1 MKALVIVESPA
12 KAKTISKYLGKGY
25 IVKASMGHIKDL
37 PKSNLGINE
46 KTFNANFQILPE
58 KRSVVK
64 ELKNNSSKISK
75 IYLATDPDREGEAI
89 SYHIAEILKKDSNQ
103 IYRILL
109 HEITEKAVKEA
120 IQNPTSINQNK
131 VKAQFTRRILD
142 RLVGYKISP
151 LLWEKVKRGLSAGRV
166 QSVALRL
173 ICEREKEIREFIPQ
187 EYWIIDANLD
197 ANRPP
202 EFTARLIKK
211 NNKTI
216 KIKDEQ
222 EANLIEKE
230 LEKNDYIVKNI
241 EKKQKQKYAP
251 PPFITSTLQQE
262 AVKKLKYSVS
272 KIMQIAQ
279 RLYEGIDIGAGERV
293 GLITYMRTD
302 SVRVSDSAINE
313 ARNFINESYGFDYLL
328 PQPPK
333 FKNKK
338 TTQDAHEAIRPTSVY
353 RTPDEMR
360 KYLTKE
366 EYKIYEIIWQR
377 FITSQMN
384 PYKYMETKVNIMNG
398 NYLFQAKG
406 HTPIFDGYL
415 KVYCEELNDNN
426 HDTQDKQEAPPVE
439 QLPLLNIGEKLN
451 LIKLIKEQKFTQPPP
466 RYTEATLV
474 KELEEKEIGRPS
486 TYSTILQILQ
496 NRNYVV
502 KKEGRFH
509 PTELGMIVV
518 DLLVK
523 YFQDL
528 MDVRYTADMENKLD
542 NIEDGKSNKI
552 EVLKTFY
559 KKLITELKIAYE
571 KMKNLKLEGIKSD
584 IECPICKHK
593 LIQKSGKYGLY
604 YKCSNDK
611 CKKTFDN
618 PNQENI
624 IEDKNK
630 ICPNCNSKMI
640 IKRGKYGPF
649 LACSNYPNCKTIQS
663 LKKDTTKIDEDYGL
677 CPQCGS
683 KLVKRRSKYSEF
695 IGCSNYPNC
704 KYTANIQKEKIKC
717 PANNCNGFLV
727 RRKSKNG
734 KYFYGCSNYPKCNYT
749 SYKKPISK

>member
-1 MKALVIVESPA
+1 MKALVIVESPS

-37 PKSNLGINE
+37 PKSKLGIDE
-46 KTFNANFQILPE
+46 KTFDANFQILPD

-64 ELKNNSSKISK
+64 ELKNTSNQISK

-109 HEITEKAVKEA
+109 HEITEKAIKEA
-120 IQNPTSINQNK
+120 IQNPTSIDQNK
-131 VKAQFTRRILD
+131 VEAQFTRRMLD

-151 LLWEKVKRGLSAGRV
+151 LLWEKVQRGLSAGRV

-187 EYWIIDANLD
+187 EYWIIDAVL
-197 ANRPP
+197 AAKHPP

-211 NNKTI
+211 DNKTI
-216 KIKDEQ
+216 KIKIEE
-222 EANLIEKE
+222 EANLIEKD
-230 LEKNDYIVKNI
+230 LEKDDYIVKDI

-262 AVKKLKYSVS
+262 GVKKLKYPVS
-272 KIMQIAQ
+272 KIMQVAQ

-302 SVRVSDSAINE
+302 SVRVSDSAIKE
-313 ARNFINESYGFDYLL
+313 ARNFINESYGSDYLL

-366 EYKIYEIIWQR
+366 EHKIYEMIWQR
-377 FITSQMN
+377 FVASQMS
-384 PYKYMETKVNIMNG
+384 PYKYLETKLNIING

-406 HTPIFDGYL
+406 YAPIFDGYL
-415 KVYCEELNDNN
+415 KVYREEFTDYDHNN
-426 HDTQDKQEAPPVE
+426 QNKEEAPAVE
-439 QLPLLNIGEKLN
+439 QLPLLIVGEKLN
-451 LIKLIKEQKFTQPPP
+451 LIELIKEQKFTQPPP

-486 TYSTILQILQ
+486 TYATILQILQ

-528 MDVRYTADMENKLD
+528 MDVKYTADMENKLD
-542 NIEDGKSNKI
+542 RVEEGRSDKI
-552 EVLKTFY
+552 NVLKSFY
-559 KKLITELKIAYE
+559 KQLTKELKNAYE
-571 KMKNLKLEGIKSD
+571 KMQNLKLEGIKTD

-604 YKCSNDK
+604 YECTNDG
-611 CKKTFDN
+611 CKKKFDN
-618 PNQENI
+618 SIQENI
-624 IEDKNK
+624 LEDTNK

-649 LACSNYPNCKTIQS
+649 LACSNYPNCRTIQS
-663 LKKDTTKIDEDYGL
+663 LKKDASKNEEDYGL

-683 KLVKRRSKYSEF
+683 KLVKRRSKFSEF

-704 KYTANIQKEKIKC
+704 KYTASIQKEKIKC
-717 PANNCNGFLV
+717 PADNCNGFMV

-734 KYFYGCSNYPKCNYT
+734 KYFYGCSNYPECTYT
-749 SYKKPISK
+749 SYKKPI